1 MNIDLSTIMTE
12 RRNTASQHIDRESTL
27 SMLTIINEEDKKVAL
42 AVEAVLPQIAEAVDV
57 ISDAFQ
63 RGGRL
68 IYCGAGTSGRLGILD
83 ASECPPT
90 YGTDPEQIVGLIA
103 GGEKA
108 VFSAVENAEDNSA
121 QGEQDLK
128 DIEFNSHD
136 VLVGIAA
143 SGRTPY
149 VIGAM
154 NYAQQ
159 LEATVISLT
168 CNEQGKMNAL
178 ADIAIVPVVGAEVV
192 TGSSRMKAGTA
203 QKLVLNMLTTG
214 SMIKVGKI
222 YQNLM
227 VDVAASN
234 QKLVE
239 RQKSIVMSATDCS
252 RVMAEWALKESEG
265 HCKTA
270 ILMLL
275 MNTSADEVK
284 KLQKEQPFRSVSSFL
299 DE

>member
-12 RRNTASQHIDRESTL
+12 RRNTVSQHIDRESTL

-239 RQKSIVMSATDCS
+239 RQKNIVMSATDCS

-275 MNTSADEVK
+275 MNISVDKAK